1 MNTHTLTIKAF
12 ASRLAE
18 ALHSQ
23 CPLKAL
29 LPSKES
35 IVDSASRILSDDRK
49 FNNLGINGEGDRE
62 AFLDEYGS
70 NPDNWGFLFVNA
82 WRDLSVPC
90 IRYNVSEPVDGLVKN
105 RLSTLLNA
113 WVD

>member
-1 MNTHTLTIKAF
+1 MNTYTLTIKAF

-49 FNNLGINGEGDRE
+49 FNNLGFNGEGDRE

-70 NPDNWGFLFVNA
+70 NPDNWAFLFVNV
-82 WRDLSVPC
+82 WRDLSIPC
-90 IRYNVSEPVDGLVKN
+90 IRYNVSELVDRLVKN
-105 RLSTLLNA
+105 RLATLLNA